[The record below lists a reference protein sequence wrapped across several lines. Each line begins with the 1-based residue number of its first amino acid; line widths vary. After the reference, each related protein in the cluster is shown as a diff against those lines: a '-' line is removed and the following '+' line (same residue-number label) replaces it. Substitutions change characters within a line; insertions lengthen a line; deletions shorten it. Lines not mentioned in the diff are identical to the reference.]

1 MEDLRN
7 EFPALQ
13 HQTYLNTASSGLLS
27 KTLFDWRSQHE
38 KDLLKNGADF
48 TIRKKIPEDT
58 RQAAARFF
66 DAQMDEVA
74 LIPNFSFGFNT
85 ILEGLPKGQK
95 ILMLKNDYPSLLW
108 PIETRDFN
116 VCYAEISE
124 TLEANISEAF
134 KKHHPDIF
142 VFSIVQWLS
151 GVKIDFTFLKALKSQ
166 YPNVL
171 FMADA
176 TQYLGT
182 EHFSF
187 SENAIDVVGASC
199 YKWLLAGFGNGV
211 MMVKKA
217 AQEKIFPAT
226 IGFNGAETFD
236 SKAEETKF
244 VKHFEP
250 GHQDTFNY
258 GSLHQ
263 AILQAEKYG
272 INNISTKI
280 ESLKKVALEGLN
292 ELDLLAPMTLNR
304 KIHSSIINFEG
315 DEALFQKLKERNI
328 ICSPRGG
335 GIRVSFH
342 YYNDLNDVSNLLDAL
357 KKDL

>member
-13 HQTYLNTASSGLLS
+13 GQTYLNTASSGLLS
-27 KTLFDWRSQHE
+27 KTLYRWRAVHE
-38 KDLLKNGADF
+38 KELLENGANF

-58 RQAAARFF
+58 RQAVAQFF
-66 DAQMDEVA
+66 DAKVDEVA
-74 LIPNFSFGFNT
+74 LIPNFSFGFNSV
-85 ILEGLPKGQK
+85 LEGLSKGQK
-95 ILMLKNDYPSLLW
+95 VLMLKNDYPSLRW

-124 TLEANISEAF
+124 NLEANISEAF
-134 KKHHPDIF
+134 EKHRPDIF

-151 GVKIDFTFLKALKSQ
+151 GVKMDFNFLKELKAQ

-171 FMADA
+171 LMADA

-182 EHFSF
+182 EYFSF
-187 SENAIDVVGASC
+187 ANNVIDVVAASC
-199 YKWLLAGFGNGV
+199 YKWLLAGFGNGI
-211 MMVKKA
+211 MMVKRE
-217 AQEKIFPAT
+217 AQEKIYPAT
-226 IGFNGAETFD
+226 IGFNGAETFE
-236 SKAEETKF
+236 SNAEDTKF
-244 VKHFEP
+244 NRHFEP

-272 INNISTKI
+272 IDAIANKINVLKSTAI
-280 ESLKKVALEGLN
+280 EGLSG
-292 ELDLLAPMTLNR
+292 LGLLTSMTANR
-304 KIHSSIINFEG
+304 STHSSIINFKG
-315 DEALFQKLKERNI
+315 DGVLFQKLKEKNI
-328 ICSPRGG
+328 ICSLRGG

-342 YYNDLNDVSNLLDAL
+342 YYNDLDDVAKLLDTL
-357 KKDL
+357 KKEL